1 MAYPLLPIKVNSQG
15 NPRKVGFE
23 LEFAGISIMNTARI
37 VSSLFGGT
45 IKQNNRYDVKIEN
58 TELGNFTVE
67 LDARMLQTMARQDVF
82 DTSQLNLEEGSIRKS
97 VEEIIDKLAMSVV
110 PIEIVMPP
118 VALSE
123 MYRLEELRRA
133 LQENKAEGTKA
144 SLVHAFGMHINFE
157 VPDLSIPTL
166 LRYLQAFILVYPW
179 LLTKLKIDF
188 SRRISPFVD
197 PFPEKYVRKV
207 LGLDYKPEKDQFIK
221 DYLEFNPTRNRPLDM
236 MPIFGILNNDLV
248 QEVME
253 GEKNR
258 PRPTFHYRLPNSR
271 VDDPGWR
278 FEEELKYWM
287 VVEQLAEDREMLQKL
302 SRLYLVRDRD
312 TLLSFHKEWAQTI
325 AILLDLDE

>member
-15 NPRKVGFE
+15 SPRKVGFE
-23 LEFAGISIMNTARI
+23 LEFAGISIMKTARI

-45 IKQNNRYDVKIEN
+45 IKQNNRYDVEIEN

-179 LLTKLKIDF
+179 LLTKLEIDF